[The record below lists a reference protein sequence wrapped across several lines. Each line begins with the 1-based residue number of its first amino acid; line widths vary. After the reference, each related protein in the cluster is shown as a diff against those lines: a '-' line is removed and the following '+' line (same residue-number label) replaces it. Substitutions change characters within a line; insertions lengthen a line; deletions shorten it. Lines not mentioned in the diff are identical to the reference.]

1 MVVACILL
9 AVVVGT
15 AIRVLAGTTP
25 PLGRDELMRLQ
36 RLSERRQREESLP
49 YV

>member
-1 MVVACILL
+1 VVVACIFL

-25 PLGRDELMRLQ
+25 PLGRDELRRLQ
-36 RLSERRQREESLP
+36 RISERRQREETLP
-49 YV
+49 FV